1 MIIPISNG
9 RGGITPIITPTPVPS
24 SHTTLQE
31 EGLNTV
37 VDESPFTPVLAWC
50 LVLIFIILFSL
61 VIKWAIEIIKYIT
74 DEK

>member
-1 MIIPISNG
+1 MFIPISNG
-9 RGGITPIITPTPVPS
+9 NGSITPIYISTPVSS
-24 SHTTLQE
+24 SHTTLQ